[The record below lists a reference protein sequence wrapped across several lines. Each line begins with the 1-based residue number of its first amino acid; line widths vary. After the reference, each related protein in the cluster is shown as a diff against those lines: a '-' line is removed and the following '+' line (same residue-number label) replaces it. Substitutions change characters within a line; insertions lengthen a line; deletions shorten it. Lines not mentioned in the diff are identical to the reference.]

1 MIQTPVRV
9 LQDVFGY
16 PHFRGL
22 QQQVIEHVLQGEHG
36 LVVMPTGSGKSL
48 CYQVPALTRPGTA
61 VVVSPLIALM
71 QDQVSALRELGVE
84 AAALNSSLSAAQ
96 QDQVEEDWLSGKLKL
111 LYVAPERATSA
122 GFLRRLAERK
132 ASLFAIDEAHCVS
145 QWGHDFRPE
154 YLLLTRLWEV
164 HPEAPRLALTATA
177 DAQTRKD
184 IVDRLQLE
192 KGRVFLGG
200 FDRPNIRYS
209 IELRQQERQ
218 QLLRFLQRQ
227 PADASGILYALS
239 RRKVEE
245 VSAWLNQQGYSSLPY
260 HAGLDNAVRQDHQ
273 SRFQRNQVPLMV
285 ATIAFGMGVDKPDVR
300 FVVHLDLPKSVE
312 AYYQETGRAG
322 RDGLPSEAYML
333 YGLSDL
339 VTLAQ
344 MLQQSQAP
352 PAVKQME
359 QLKLRALLGMCETV
373 RCRRQVLLEYF
384 GDQGPTC
391 GNCDTCLDPVE
402 SWDGTVAAQKALSA
416 VYRTGQR
423 FGVGYLVQLLRGQ
436 MEPRMQPLG
445 HHRLPTFGVGKEF
458 SEREWQSVFRQLV
471 AQGYLTVDAEGHGS
485 LQFTARSSGL
495 LKGQECLQMRR
506 DPGKVKSVSPRT
518 QGPARVSSP
527 LFEKL
532 RELRLQLSQ
541 SQGVPPYIIFH
552 DSTLYEMA
560 ERHPRTLVEMSRIAG
575 VGEAKLKRYGERF
588 LQILNPVEGLPELSA
603 KLPG

>member
-1 MIQTPVRV
+1 VIQTPERV
-9 LQDVFGY
+9 LQEIFGY
-16 PHFRGL
+16 AQFRGL
-22 QQQVIEHVLQGEHG
+22 QQQVIDHVLQGKHG

-48 CYQVPALTRPGTA
+48 CYQVPALTQPGTA

-71 QDQVSALRELGVE
+71 QDQVSALRELGVD
-84 AAALNSSLSAAQ
+84 AAALNSSLSAAEQ
-96 QDQVEEDWLSGKLKL
+96 EQVDEDWLSGKLKL
-111 LYVAPERATSA
+111 LYVAPERATSP
-122 GFLRRLAERK
+122 GFLRRLGERK
-132 ASLFAIDEAHCVS
+132 VSLFAVDEAHCVS

-154 YLLLTRLWEV
+154 YLLLRRLWEV
-164 HPEAPRLALTATA
+164 HPEVPRLALTATA
-177 DAQTRKD
+177 DAQTQQD
-184 IVDRLQLE
+184 IVARLQLGQGE
-192 KGRVFLGG
+192 IFLGG

-227 PADASGILYALS
+227 PAEASGIIYALS

-245 VSAWLNQQGYSSLPY
+245 VSAWLNQQGYCSLPY

-273 SRFQRNQVPLMV
+273 SRFQRNQVALMV

-322 RDGLPSEAYML
+322 RDGLASEVYML

-339 VTLAQ
+339 VTLGQ

-352 PAVKQME
+352 PAVKQVE
-359 QLKLRALLGMCETV
+359 QLKLRALLGLCETV

-384 GDQGPTC
+384 GDQGPAC
-391 GNCDTCLDPVE
+391 GNCDTCLNPVE
-402 SWDGTVAAQKALSA
+402 SWDATVAAQKALSA

-423 FGVGYLVQLLRGQ
+423 FGVGYLVLLLRGQ
-436 MEPRMQPLG
+436 LESRMQPLG
-445 HHRLPTFGVGKEF
+445 HHRLPTFGVGKDL

-471 AQGYLTVDAEGHGS
+471 AQGYLGVDAEGHGS
-485 LQFTARSSGL
+485 LQFTARSSAL
-495 LKGQECLQMRR
+495 LKGQESLRMRR
-506 DPGKVKSVSPRT
+506 DPGKLKTVASRT
-518 QGPARVSSP
+518 QGPTRVSSP
-527 LFEKL
+527 LFERL

-541 SQGVPPYIIFH
+541 QQSVPPYIIFH

-560 ERHPRTLVEMSRIAG
+560 ERRPRDMTEMSRIGG
-575 VGEAKLKRYGERF
+575 VGEAKLKRYGQSF
-588 LQILNPVEGLPELSA
+588 LQVLTEGEDR
-603 KLPG
+603 PG